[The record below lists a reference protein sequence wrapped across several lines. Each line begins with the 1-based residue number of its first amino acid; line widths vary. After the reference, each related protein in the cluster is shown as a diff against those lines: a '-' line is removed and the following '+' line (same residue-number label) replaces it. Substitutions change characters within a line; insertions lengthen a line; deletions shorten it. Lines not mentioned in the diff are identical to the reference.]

1 MEGYGRA
8 EAKAT
13 AGEKLTRAGRFA
25 KWIKR
30 DYACY
35 LFLIPAFIG
44 FFVFSVYPLIASL
57 LYSFTD
63 FNGVRI
69 TMIGTFNY
77 ETIFSADPIHGLK
90 QVGASFGLTFLYS
103 VISIPM
109 NLVLS
114 YILALFLWRNLPG
127 IRFFRLLYYLPVLV
141 PGIAMGLLWVDVFDP
156 GPNGIMNQIFSV
168 LGLGQSRFLQSAD
181 TALPTYIS
189 TGLWVIGGG
198 MLMWIAALNNVPPA
212 TIEAAKI
219 DGAGYF
225 RRLFVIIIPFCT
237 PILFYNL
244 INGIIGCLQ
253 TFDSYAMVGAGV
265 DNSLYFIAVR
275 IYITGFETHQMGLAC
290 AEAWLLFLVVAAC
303 TVIMFRFSR
312 WVFYA
317 DDNS

>member
-1 MEGYGRA
+1 MDAAGLSVAAEKKGRA
-8 EAKAT
+8 E
-13 AGEKLTRAGRFA
+13 RFK

-35 LFLIPAFIG
+35 IFLIPAFIG

-57 LYSFTD
+57 FYAFTD
-63 FNGVRI
+63 FNGTRI
-69 TMIGTFNY
+69 SLIGTFNF
-77 ETIFSADPIHGLK
+77 ETIFSSDPINGW
-90 QVGASFGLTFLYS
+90 QEVGASFGLTFLYA

-114 YILALFLWRNLPG
+114 YILALFLQRNIPG
-127 IRFFRLLYYLPVLV
+127 IRFFRLLYYLPVLI
-141 PGIAMGLLWVDVFDP
+141 PGIAMGIMWTDVFEP
-156 GPNGIMNQIFSV
+156 GPSGIMNQIFAL
-168 LGLGQSRFLQSAD
+168 LGLEQSQFLMSAD
-181 TALPTYIS
+181 TALPTYIC

-198 MLMWIAALNNVPPA
+198 MIMWIAALNNVPPA
-212 TIEAAKI
+212 LIESAKI

-225 RRLFVIIIPFCT
+225 RRLFVIVIPLCT

-253 TFDSYAMVGAGV
+253 TFDSYAMVGTGV
-265 DNSLYFIAVR
+265 ENSLYFVAVR
-275 IYITGFETHQMGLAC
+275 VYVTGFQQRQMGMAC
-290 AEAWLLFLVVAAC
+290 AVAWLLFVVVAVC
-303 TVIMFRFSR
+303 TLIMFRFSR

>member
-1 MEGYGRA
+1 MNGR
-8 EAKAT
+8 ENT
-13 AGEKLTRAGRFA
+13 AIEKRGKLSSGKLA

-35 LFLIPAFIG
+35 IFLIPAVIG
-44 FFVFSVYPLIASL
+44 FFVFSVYPLVSSL

-63 FNGVRI
+63 FNGVKI

-77 ETIFSADPIHGLK
+77 ETIFSADIINGWK
-90 QVGASFGLTFLYS
+90 EVGKSFGLSFLYAL
-103 VISIPM
+103 ISIPM

-114 YILALFLWRNLPG
+114 YILALFLQREIPG

-156 GPNGIMNQIFSV
+156 GTNGIMNQIFAL
-168 LGLGQSRFLQSAD
+168 LGLPQCSFFQSAS
-181 TALPTYIS
+181 TSLPTFIS

-198 MLMWIAALNNVPPA
+198 MIMWIAALNNVPPA
-212 TIEAAKI
+212 VIEAAKI

-225 RRLFVIIIPFCT
+225 RRLFVIVVPLCT

-244 INGIIGCLQ
+244 INGVISCLQ

-275 IYITGFETHQMGLAC
+275 IYVTGFKQLKMGLAC
-290 AEAWLLFLVVAAC
+290 AEAWLLFLIVALA
-303 TVIMFRFSR
+303 TLLMFRFSK

-317 DDNS
+317 DENG